1 MPKINIDLNQIELI
15 IIKDALQRV
24 ITDKCSYVVDNEN
37 LEILDSASVSLYEK
51 INQLYIDKYSQN

>member
-1 MPKINIDLNQIELI
+1 MTKINTEFTKVELI
-15 IIKDALQRV
+15 IIKDALKRL
-24 ITDKCSYVVDNEN
+24 ITDKCSYVVENEN

>member
-1 MPKINIDLNQIELI
+1 MPKVNIDLNQIELI

-24 ITDKCSYVVDNEN
+24 ITDKCCYVVDNEN